1 MSYQFHC
8 PHGHLLEG
16 EPEQAGQPCNCPL
29 CGVLF
34 LIPPPLPEHT
44 AAAPPATAPPPAATA
59 SPESTAAVSFDPT
72 GKSPQ
77 TLLHIPCP
85 KGHELEV
92 PRDMLD
98 QFVECPQCG
107 EQFHLR
113 ERNSVE
119 HKKKRADELERKW
132 ERRGQMWLNWSIA
145 IAVMVVLGLISLIA
159 LRS

>member
-1 MSYQFHC
+1 MAYQFQC

-16 EPEQAGQPCNCPL
+16 EPEQAGQPCNCPV

-34 LIPPPLPEHT
+34 LIPPPLPEQT
-44 AAAPPATAPPPAATA
+44 AAPEAA
-59 SPESTAAVSFDPT
+59 SEPEPTPAVSFDPT
-72 GKSPQ
+72 GQSSQ

-119 HKKKRADELERKW
+119 YKKKRADELERKW
-132 ERRGQMWLNWSIA
+132 ERRGQLWLNWSIA
-145 IAVMVVLGLISLIA
+145 IAVMVILGLISLIA

>member
-1 MSYQFHC
+1 MSYQFQC

-29 CGVLF
+29 CGTLF
-34 LIPPPLPEHT
+34 IIPPPPAEPELPP
-44 AAAPPATAPPPAATA
+44 APPEAAG
-59 SPESTAAVSFDPT
+59 PEAGGANFDPT

-98 QFVECPQCG
+98 QYVECPQCQ

-113 ERNSVE
+113 EKNSVE
-119 HKKKRADELERKW
+119 YKKKKADELERKW
-132 ERRGQMWLNWSIA
+132 DRRGQLWLNWSIA
-145 IAVMVVLGLISLIA
+145 IAVMVVLGLITLIA
-159 LRS
+159 LKP